1 MLTLSFSLVFSFKTI
16 SCSKKFSKPQL
27 PGLLR
32 FNIDL
37 HEAWG
42 LSARADASF
51 KLLHPKGS
59 TKLVELVEDMPV
71 KIALDNLGFYAY
83 GKAKKKERFA
93 KDLMDEFKRDFQSEY
108 ILLQNLIC
116 AHHDTKL
123 LITYYTKVWY
133 KLGLKKR

>member
-51 KLLHPKGS
+51 KLLHPK
-59 TKLVELVEDMPV
+59 DMPV